1 MNALPKSS
9 LRLLARLASD
19 PAADRGCGGDDA
31 RALIAAD
38 LAVPAGPNA
47 IAITDAGRA
56 LLARRAAASGGAIDP
71 FRAQHLSVAS
81 AQIRV
86 ESGLARVSVNEKEST
101 LAWLARRK
109 GRDGRPLIEPH
120 QLQAGERLRG
130 EFTIANLMPR
140 TTSNWHSPI
149 ARDRRS
155 DGGGTSMTD
164 TMIAARQRVHHAL
177 DAVGP
182 EFSGLLLDVCCFLK
196 RIEDV
201 EQERGW
207 PTRSGKIVLQLA
219 LDRLARH
226 YGLSG
231 QARGRAR
238 APIRTWSEAG
248 EAGRCGE

>member
-1 MNALPKSS
+1 MTALPKSS
-9 LRLLARLASD
+9 LRLLARLAGDPVASPVPASD
-19 PAADRGCGGDDA
+19 EA

-38 LAVPAGPNA
+38 LASRSAA
-47 IAITDAGRA
+47 DTIAITPAGRA
-56 LLARRAAASGGAIDP
+56 FLARRAAQSGGALDP
-71 FRAQHLSVAS
+71 FRAQHLSVATL
-81 AQIRV
+81 QVRV
-86 ESGLARVSVNEKEST
+86 ESGLASVSVNEKEST

-149 ARDRRS
+149 SRDRRS
-155 DGGGTSMTD
+155 DGGGASMTD

-231 QARGRAR
+231 AARGHAR
-238 APIRTWSEAG
+238 ASIRTWSEAG